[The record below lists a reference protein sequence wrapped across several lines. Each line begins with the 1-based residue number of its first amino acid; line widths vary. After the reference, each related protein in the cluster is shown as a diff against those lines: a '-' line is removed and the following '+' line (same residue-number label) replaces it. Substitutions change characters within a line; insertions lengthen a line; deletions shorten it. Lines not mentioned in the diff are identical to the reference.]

1 LAFGERWRE
10 AGRLA
15 RALAPYIGMHFIAS
29 PLAVATLAWGAQ
41 AWALRLA
48 LVGQTMFIAALAAG
62 LSWGGLEGG
71 AWAVSAAMTL
81 YFGWFFIKLP
91 GKCPAVR
98 GGAAA

>member
-1 LAFGERWRE
+1 
-10 AGRLA
+10 
-15 RALAPYIGMHFIAS
+15 
-29 PLAVATLAWGAQ
+29 
-41 AWALRLA
+41 
-48 LVGQTMFIAALAAG
+48 